1 MRLATSPWSPLHA
14 IYPTEYSAGEM
25 LRVNFEVPS
34 YGTTPI
40 LAGSAQGRAASTS
53 RHGVDRS
60 SLLIFFPTPLCS
72 GAVLGHTRY
81 IRTDISNFALVVGC
95 LARWTSPTSPR
106 GLPARRPCRRVRPPW
121 HNRSTLN
128 ERDARTDRRC

>member
-14 IYPTEYSAGEM
+14 IYPTKYSAGEM

-81 IRTDISNFALVVGC
+81 IRMDISNSPWCRLPSQMDKPYEPLRSASLAAL
-95 LARWTSPTSPR
+95 P
-106 GLPARRPCRRVRPPW
+106 
-121 HNRSTLN
+121 
-128 ERDARTDRRC
+128 